1 MAYNST
7 RMNTSDRVRLYVGD
21 ISTSTASEL
30 LADTDYAHFNSV
42 ASNIWVA
49 AQLAANSLAAK
60 FTGVASDV
68 KSKKVGDLS
77 IEYSD
82 AASAAE
88 GYKKLA
94 EKFGRM
100 AASEIAPYAGG
111 QTESDKDTD
120 RDDTDMVKPFFTRDL
135 LSNPAVMAFTAAEQS
150 T

>member
-7 RMNTSDRVRLYVGD
+7 RMNSNDQVRLYVGD

-30 LADTDYAHFNSV
+30 LADTDYSHFNSV
-42 ASNIWVA
+42 AGNVWIA

-68 KSKKVGDLS
+68 SKKSVGDLT

-82 AASAAE
+82 ATNAAV
-88 GYKKLA
+88 GYKLLA
-94 EKFGRM
+94 QKFGRM
-100 AASEIAPYAGG
+100 AAAQISPYAGG
-111 QTESDKDTD
+111 ISRSDKAAVEADTD
-120 RDDTDMVKPFFTRDL
+120 RVEPMFARDL
-135 LSNPAVMAFTAAEQS
+135 FSNPAVMALTGRGS